1 MDQLFA
7 YLSVATLAVTGLLAS
22 LHSFIDSLSF
32 WEGVILAFI
41 FLCLFLMWW
50 QYEAH
55 ERQADASSFEHPNP
69 TA

>member
-7 YLSVATLAVTGLLAS
+7 LIAVGLLALTS

-32 WEGVILAFI
+32 WEGVILAFV

-55 ERQADASSFEHPNP
+55 ERQADQASFENPNP

>member
-7 YLSVATLAVTGLLAS
+7 LTAVALLALTT

-55 ERQADASSFEHPNP
+55 ERQADASSFERPNP